1 MFNPS
6 FRELREKGGNRYTLA
21 LLISKRAR
29 EIVAGDEPLVETN
42 SNRPV
47 SIALEE
53 LFEDKITFSERPP
66 EIFEEEYVELETD
79 ISSMESDDLIK
90 REDEDEFSVKE
101 VEYDGENDE

>member
-29 EIVAGDEPLVETN
+29 EIVAGDKPLVDTN
-42 SNRPV
+42 LNRPV

-66 EIFEEEYVELETD
+66 KTVDEDYVELGTD
-79 ISSMESDDLIK
+79 LSSSESDDE
-90 REDEDEFSVKE
+90 EDGEFSVSE